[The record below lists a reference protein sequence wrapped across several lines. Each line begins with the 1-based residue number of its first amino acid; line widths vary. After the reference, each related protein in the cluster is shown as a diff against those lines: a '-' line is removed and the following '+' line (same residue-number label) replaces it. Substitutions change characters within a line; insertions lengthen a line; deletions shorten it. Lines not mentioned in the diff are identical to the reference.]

1 MKKFEVVII
10 GAGPAGLSAAKVL
23 TEGGKKVL
31 VLEKN
36 QEIGPKIC
44 AGGLTFKDFDLGIPI
59 QIAER
64 VFYSIKINYLG
75 KTIEVKRDS
84 RPLVAT
90 IGREKLS
97 QWQIQ
102 QIKKGLEIRTNSE
115 VMEIKN
121 NSVLLKDNQEIEFD
135 YLIGADGS
143 LSLVRRHL
151 NLSTKNT
158 LLTIQYLIPKKL
170 SDLEVFFDKKLFGSG
185 YAWVFPHENYTAV
198 GCGIESKS
206 QKANKLLANF
216 HQWLKEKGID
226 FKNADLQTFPVNY
239 DYQGF
244 EFGNKFLIGDAAGF
258 ASGLT
263 GEGIYFAIVSGQ
275 EIARK
280 VLDPN
285 YNFSKLKKVLKIK
298 IGQEKIGKH
307 LIFGILKSRSLTRFV
322 FKNFI

>member
-90 IGREKLS
+90 IEREKLS
-97 QWQIQ
+97 QWQVQ

-115 VMEIKN
+115 VMEIKS
-121 NSVLLKDNQEIEFD
+121 NSVLLKDNQEIEFE

-143 LSLVRRHL
+143 LSSARRHL
-151 NLSTKNT
+151 NLPIKNT
-158 LLTIQYLIPKKL
+158 LLTMQCLTPERFA
-170 SDLEVFFDKKLFGSG
+170 DLEVFFDQKLFGSG
-185 YAWVFPHENYTAV
+185 YAWIFPHKNYTAV

-206 QKANKLLANF
+206 QKANKLSANF

-226 FKNADLQTFPVNY
+226 SKNADLQTFPVNL

-244 EFGNKFLIGDAAGF
+244 EFGNKFLIGDAGGF

-280 VLDPN
+280 ILNPS
-285 YNFSKLKKVLKIK
+285 YNLPKLKKILKIK
-298 IGQEKIGKH
+298 RTQETLGRFLMFKV
-307 LIFGILKSRSLTRFV
+307 LKSKPLTQFLLKRT
-322 FKNFI
+322 I